1 MQYHDSYYENEVL
14 CALDKIMRGNMLF
27 FPFFK
32 EIESEHQQQVVK
44 FNNDELRKS
53 SKIFNCTNPTR
64 YQQSVNDAAFELCKV
79 DPSLILK
86 KGKLF
91 EEARKKVDS
100 AGYDYVK
107 VSRSIVYGSASKPSK
122 PKRKYIGS
130 EICATRIKELKE
142 QISSLGETVE
152 LLTKQKQQFSNAEK
166 FLQAADMNSS
176 ILEKGKEKW
185 KLEKELKALSKA
197 DAKSKSSAK
206 KKRKRQEA
214 EEKRQSSKFL
224 NSSQDASSIDLTESL
239 PSTDVQRSDSND
251 GREEQQMPLQSW
263 KGSND
268 DREEPPWRL
277 RREDGT
283 VGMKTFDDGAQS
295 TNITGEETDFVNL
308 SPK

>member
-1 MQYHDSYYENEVL
+1 M
-14 CALDKIMRGNMLF
+14 
-27 FPFFK
+27 
-32 EIESEHQQQVVK
+32 
-44 FNNDELRKS
+44 
-53 SKIFNCTNPTR
+53 
-64 YQQSVNDAAFELCKV
+64 NDAAFELCKV

-107 VSRSIVYGSASKPSK
+107 KVSRSIVYGSASKPSK

-130 EICATRIKELKE
+130 EIRATRIKELKE
-142 QISSLGETVE
+142 QITSLGETVE

-166 FLQAADMNSS
+166 FFQAAEMNSS

-197 DAKSKSSAK
+197 DAKSKSFAK
-206 KKRKRQEA
+206 KKRKRQE
-214 EEKRQSSKFL
+214 EKEKRQSSKFL

-239 PSTDVQRSDSND
+239 PSTDVQSSDSND
-251 GREEQQMPLQSW
+251 GRAEPQMQLQSW
-263 KGSND
+263 KDSND

-277 RREDGT
+277 KREDGT
-283 VGMKTFDDGAQS
+283 VGMRTFDDVAQS
-295 TNITGEETDFVNL
+295 TNNPEEETDFVNV

>member
-1 MQYHDSYYENEVL
+1 M
-14 CALDKIMRGNMLF
+14 K
-27 FPFFK
+27 
-32 EIESEHQQQVVK
+32 
-44 FNNDELRKS
+44 
-53 SKIFNCTNPTR
+53 
-64 YQQSVNDAAFELCKV
+64 
-79 DPSLILK
+79 
-86 KGKLF
+86 
-91 EEARKKVDS
+91 
-100 AGYDYVK
+100 K

-130 EICATRIKELKE
+130 EIRATRIKELKE
-142 QISSLGETVE
+142 QISSLGEIVE

-166 FLQAADMNSS
+166 FLQAAEMNSS

-224 NSSQDASSIDLTESL
+224 NSSQDASSINLTESL
-239 PSTDVQRSDSND
+239 PSTDVQSSDSND

-263 KGSND
+263 KDSND